1 MYAEPLT
8 KSEKLELF
16 FGLKSGKDYDWKQR
30 WYRFCNR
37 LDLKLD
43 SSIFMCENH
52 FEEQYVKRNVRQPR
66 LIKKRLL
73 VPTIHSVD
81 VPPSCLP
88 TMTKMRK
95 PPTQRIFGKDEFPR
109 GSCCFLQNSTRS
121 YVNTTNHRV
130 Y

>member
-1 MYAEPLT
+1 MINRCSVYMYAEPLT

-30 WYRFCNR
+30 CYRFCNR

-88 TMTKMRK
+88 TMTTMRT
-95 PPTQRIFGKDEFPR
+95 PPTQRIFGKDEFPKY
-109 GSCCFLQNSTRS
+109 RS
-121 YVNTTNHRV
+121 K
-130 Y
+130 